1 MQELDPE
8 KQYTIAQWV
17 IGGATFFGATI
28 VAVWRLV
35 KQGARES
42 EMRHRGGGYDNGDAL
57 TRALANNRGLE
68 QQIAENKFRAQVDEK
83 IMAARQDIAN
93 AMSEQRRVFYER
105 FEVISESM
113 AEIKMQYKLI
123 AQQLETLSGRPRSHR
138 E

>member
-35 KQGARES
+35 RQGARES
-42 EMRHRGGGYDNGDAL
+42 RHRGGGYDNGDAL
-57 TRALANNRGLE
+57 VQALANNRSLE

-113 AEIKMQYKLI
+113 AEIKTQYQLI
-123 AQQLETLSGRPRSHR
+123 AQQLQTLNGRPRPHR